1 MNVKYVI
8 HHLLTLRDAEDR
20 GFGIE
25 ATLRQA
31 VNRKKLQ
38 AIKKGKL
45 WITCECYLVKA
56 GYKNNL
62 IKDNE

>member
-1 MNVKYVI
+1 MNRDYVE
-8 HHLLTLRDAEDR
+8 HHLLTLEEAER
-20 GFGIE
+20 YGWGKE

-31 VNRKKLQ
+31 VNRKKLE
-38 AIKKGKL
+38 AIKKGKF

>member
-1 MNVKYVI
+1 MNVNYVE
-8 HHLLTLRDAEDR
+8 HHLLTLKDAEDR
-20 GFGIE
+20 GFGLE

-38 AIKKGKL
+38 AIKKGKV
-45 WITCECYLVKA
+45 WITCECYLTKA

-62 IKDNE
+62 TKDND